1 VWSRVVNQSMRIMG
15 RNKWAETEA
24 GTAWYKTLRCMSV
37 SFFTGA
43 FGGDHVPSTHHS
55 SLRMPVYMFAQ
66 SRGKA
71 DMLSVDVQVEEAGD
85 DRDGLAVY
93 ESSGS
98 QRRLPFAAS
107 LGRTR
112 EGHDEEERQ
121 AKRMGLGGPS
131 AAQRRGST
139 TMTCA
144 KHHHGMACMTS
155 SSQRAIRGR
164 RQASRICL
172 SRWWDY
178 TCLSKRPT
186 SVGYGGS
193 RAENRKD
200 ERMTAR
206 SGCHER
212 RKERKEVRAAS
223 PAFVAVGID
232 RIDL

>member
-1 VWSRVVNQSMRIMG
+1 
-15 RNKWAETEA
+15 
-24 GTAWYKTLRCMSV
+24 
-37 SFFTGA
+37 
-43 FGGDHVPSTHHS
+43 
-55 SLRMPVYMFAQ
+55 MPVYMFAQ

-71 DMLSVDVQVEEAGD
+71 DMFSVDVQVEEAGD

-93 ESSGS
+93 ESSGF
-98 QRRLPFAAS
+98 QRRLSSAAI

-112 EGHDEEERQ
+112 EGHNEEERQ

-139 TMTCA
+139 MTCA

-155 SSQRAIRGR
+155 SSQRAIRRR

-186 SVGYGGS
+186 SVGYGGTG
-193 RAENRKD
+193 AENRKD

-206 SGCHER
+206 SGCHKR

-223 PAFVAVGID
+223 AAFVAVGID

>member
-1 VWSRVVNQSMRIMG
+1 LEQVITSCVAAPRSSAICVDSESFRVWSRVVNQSMRIMG

-43 FGGDHVPSTHHS
+43 FGGDHVPSIHHSSS

-121 AKRMGLGGPS
+121 AERMGLDGPS

-139 TMTCA
+139 MTCA
-144 KHHHGMACMTS
+144 KCMTS

-164 RQASRICL
+164 RQASRIYL

-186 SVGYGGS
+186 SVGYGGYRS
-193 RAENRKD
+193 REQK
-200 ERMTAR
+200 
-206 SGCHER
+206 R
-212 RKERKEVRAAS
+212 REDDSTVWV
-223 PAFVAVGID
+223 P
-232 RIDL
+232 